1 MPSRLRR
8 VLLRLAIVA
17 AAPRARVHRV
27 PARLHRFQAHPRRA
41 RPSPRVLAPALVVL
55 AVGFALVPQGATIR
69 ATPPSEWSPQ
79 PATAFRPFPGVA
91 KDPAAESPSATVTAG
106 DLGADVPSAGV
117 GSTPAAGAGPTP
129 AAGAGGPTS
138 GARGPD
144 AADAI
149 SDHEGVPGPVPIDI
163 VELGASPAAV
173 PAPPTATAATATQA
187 TATAATATPA
197 TATQAA
203 AAAEARPP
211 KGPVHVVRAGD
222 NLWTIARRHDAELA
236 GILRWNEV
244 DPDRLVAGQ
253 RILVPGGSKMAPLP
267 RPQAA
272 APRPAS
278 VQPARSRQAAAPR
291 VADGSHLWPLPLRGT
306 ITTRFSGAHPG
317 IDIAAPAGTP
327 VRAIAGG
334 TITWAGW
341 RNNGGGYVVI
351 VRHPDG
357 MTSEYNH
364 NSKVTVAKG
373 DQVGQGDTIA
383 LVGSTGNSTG
393 PHLDLRIEMGGRL
406 VDPLD
411 IY

>member
-1 MPSRLRR
+1 VPSRLRR
-8 VLLRLAIVA
+8 ALLRLAIVA
-17 AAPRARVHRV
+17 PAPRVRVHRV
-27 PARLHRFQAHPRRA
+27 HARLHRFQAHPRRA

-91 KDPAAESPSATVTAG
+91 QDPAAESPASTGTAG
-106 DLGADVPSAGV
+106 DLGIDVPS
-117 GSTPAAGAGPTP
+117 SAAGRTLPPGV
-129 AAGAGGPTS
+129 GGPTG
-138 GARGPD
+138 GAREPD

-149 SDHEGVPGPVPIDI
+149 SDHEGLPGPLPIDI

-173 PAPPTATAATATQA
+173 PTPA

-197 TATQAA
+197 AP
-203 AAAEARPP
+203 AAEARPP

-267 RPQAA
+267 RPRAA

-306 ITTRFSGAHPG
+306 ITTRFSRAHPG
-317 IDIAAPAGTP
+317 IDIAAPADTP